1 MKLFILVTVC
11 MFSNRV
17 ECAMLDNMHTGSLQS
32 ALNQI
37 MLSHGWSTKEL
48 SLNPGS
54 SLVPPAENTIEELQQ
69 LGEAEN
75 YDIDN
80 QEREDNLDPAI
91 RAEIMN
97 NLRQSGFKIRP
108 PRAKASYKQSTVEST
123 IKSFKQ
129 VMKASLLP
137 TIEGMTAPS
146 FTKAVQMSTYTLN
159 LRPVILLPLG
169 ASHPG
174 ELTCVSPQAL
184 RGPNHAEWLATGRSQ
199 QYTGQLIYYK
209 RTTFVKLYQSL

>member
-108 PRAKASYKQSTVEST
+108 PRAKALYKQSTVEST
-123 IKSFKQ
+123 IKSFKKI
-129 VMKASLLP
+129 MKASLLP
-137 TIEGMTAPS
+137 TI
-146 FTKAVQMSTYTLN
+146 
-159 LRPVILLPLG
+159 
-169 ASHPG
+169 
-174 ELTCVSPQAL
+174 
-184 RGPNHAEWLATGRSQ
+184 
-199 QYTGQLIYYK
+199 
-209 RTTFVKLYQSL
+209 